1 MTETLK
7 PKIVVS
13 KCLGFEACRYNGQIK
28 KNDFVSSLK
37 PYVDFITVCPEVEIG
52 LGIPREPICVVSNKD
67 GIELIQTSSGI
78 NLTEKM
84 NDFSATFLSNLP
96 PINGFILKGKSPSCG
111 IRDCKIYV
119 GKEKAS
125 RVEKGSGLFAGALLK
140 KFPNTPT
147 EDEGRLTNY
156 KIREHFLIKLFT
168 FFKFQKVKAT
178 KEMSKLVQFQ
188 SDNKYLLMSYHQREQ
203 KLLGRIVANHEK
215 KSFEAIISEYE
226 ENLAIAF
233 SKPPRYTNNIN
244 MMNHIFGY
252 FSEYLSPQE
261 KDFLLNT
268 FEKYR
273 ENKISLSV
281 PLYMLKAYA
290 IQYEMQY
297 LLEQT
302 IWCPYPEG
310 LIDISNSGKGQ

>member
-1 MTETLK
+1 MVEILK

-13 KCLGFEACRYNGQIK
+13 KCLGFEACRYNGQII

-52 LGIPREPICVVSNKD
+52 LGIPREPIRVLSDKD
-67 GIELIQTSSGI
+67 SVKLIQPASGI

-84 NDFSATFLSNLP
+84 NDFSASFLSNLP
-96 PINGFILKGKSPSCG
+96 PIDGFILKGKSPSCG

-125 RVEKGSGLFAGALLK
+125 RSEKGSGLFAGAILE
-140 KFPNTPT
+140 KFPNAVI

-156 KIREHFLIKLFT
+156 RIREHFLIKLFT
-168 FFKFQKVKAT
+168 FFNFRKVKT
-178 KEMSKLVQFQ
+178 SKELSKLVKFQ

-203 KLLGRIVANHEK
+203 KLLGKLVANHEK
-215 KSFEAIISEYE
+215 KSFERIVTEYE
-226 ENLAIAF
+226 EHLTIAF

-261 KDFLLNT
+261 KNFLLNT

-273 ENKISLSV
+273 ENKIPLSV

-290 IQYEMQY
+290 LQYEMQY
-297 LLEQT
+297 LLVQT

-310 LIDISNSGKGQ
+310 LIDISNSGKEQ